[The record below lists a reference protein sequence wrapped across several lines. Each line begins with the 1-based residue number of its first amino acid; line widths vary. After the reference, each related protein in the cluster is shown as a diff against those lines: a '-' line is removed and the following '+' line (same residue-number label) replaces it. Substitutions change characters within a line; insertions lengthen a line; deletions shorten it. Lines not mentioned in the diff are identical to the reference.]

1 VHIVGREAPQCALD
15 GRNGTMIKF
24 SARTTLICTAAAL
37 ALPASAFA
45 QDADNGDA
53 GITEIVVTAQKRS
66 EAIQDVPIAI
76 SAFTAETIE
85 RQGLDDVLDLQLQV
99 PNLLVVGNDRP
110 TLRGIGNNAISS
122 TADNGTGVLV
132 NFAPLGFRAQD
143 EYFDI
148 ERVEVLRG
156 PQGTLY
162 GRNTTGG
169 TINVITQKPTDKT
182 GGYVTAQYGSF
193 DTRRAHGALNLALD
207 ETVQL
212 RFAGFYLKR
221 DGYTKNIG
229 TGGDIDGRD
238 QYSLR
243 ASLRINVDPDTR
255 VDMMFNHSKEN
266 SSRSRENKRLCRATP
281 VLGCSPVALGFDSP
295 DTSGVLM
302 QTLLNAL
309 NGFVFGGTLFTPG
322 TSIYAGAQNP
332 ADLRTVATDYT
343 SSFKGK
349 QTNFTAEISHDT
361 GPVTLLS
368 LTSFS
373 KGDSEARTD
382 FDNAILP
389 FRFNFPITYNV
400 DRDTRITTNELRT
413 SDSFVASGR
422 AYYQEFRAVSDMDG
436 MFDFTAGVNFFDSK
450 GDASFQIYHPA
461 FELFGQILRGQ
472 PPEGRAFNGETRDAR
487 TKSFAAFGEAYLN
500 LSEATK
506 LTLGLRYT
514 KDKKSVRGRT
524 IVPFVAGIPGFT
536 ALSGK
541 YDAFTGRVVLDHKL
555 SDDNLL
561 YASFSRG
568 FKGGGLNAAGSTQA
582 TFAPEFV
589 YAYEAGSKNQFLD
602 GKLQA
607 NFSAFYYD
615 YKNLQLGQRRSTA
628 VQTINTDAK
637 VWGVESE
644 FLWAPADGLLFNA
657 NASYLNTRL
666 GGLAPGQETS
676 DPANP
681 AQWDPTLG
689 APTRAPEVRLT
700 LKGNELPYAPKF
712 KIALGAEYSVPM
724 GDSGWSATL
733 RGDFSWQ
740 SRYFAREFNTAN
752 DRIKPWSVANALL
765 RVSNDASTLSIEAYV
780 KNILN
785 KDNITNS
792 IIESDLI
799 GSYRNARILEPRTY
813 GLTGTFRF

>member
-1 VHIVGREAPQCALD
+1 MH
-15 GRNGTMIKF
+15 F
-24 SARTTLICTAAAL
+24 SSPRTYFSCTVAL
-37 ALPASAFA
+37 AAMVLPAAAFA
-45 QDADNGDA
+45 QQAAEVDE
-53 GITEIVVTAQKRS
+53 GIGEIVVTAQKRD

-76 SAFTAETIE
+76 SAFTSETIE

-143 EYFDI
+143 EYYDI

-169 TINVITQKPTDKT
+169 TINVITQKPSDET
-182 GGYVTAQYGSF
+182 GGYLTAQYGSYN
-193 DTRRAHGALNLALD
+193 TRRAHGALNVAID
-207 ETVQL
+207 EVVQFRL
-212 RFAGFYLKR
+212 AGFYLER
-221 DGYTKNIG
+221 DGYTKNLG
-229 TGGDIDGRD
+229 TGRDVDGRD
-238 QYSLR
+238 QYSFR
-243 ASLRINVDPDTR
+243 ASLRVNFDADTR
-255 VDMMFNHSKEN
+255 LDLMFNRSKEN
-266 SSRSRENKRLCRATP
+266 STRSRENKRLCKATP
-281 VLGCSPVALGFDSP
+281 VLGCSPVELGFDSP

-309 NGFVFGGTLFTPG
+309 NAFVFGGTLFAPG
-322 TSIYAGAQNP
+322 TSIYTGAQNP
-332 ADLRTVATDYT
+332 ADLRTVSTDYT
-343 SSFKGK
+343 ANFKGK
-349 QTNFTAEISHDT
+349 QTNVTAEVSHDT

-368 LTSFS
+368 LTAFS
-373 KGDSEARTD
+373 KGNSEARTD
-382 FDNAILP
+382 FDNALLP
-389 FRFNFPITYNV
+389 FRFNFPITYNL

-422 AYYQEFRAVSDMDG
+422 AYYQEFRAVSDLDG
-436 MFDFTAGVNFFDSK
+436 MFDFTAGINFFDSK

-461 FELFGQILRGQ
+461 FELFGQLLRGQ

-487 TKSFAAFGEAYLN
+487 TKSFAAFGETYFKLGD
-500 LSEATK
+500 ATK
-506 LTLGLRYT
+506 VTLGLRYT
-514 KDKKSVRGRT
+514 EDKKSVRGRT
-524 IVPFVAGIPGFT
+524 IIPFVAGIPGFT

-541 YDAFTGRVVLDHKL
+541 YDALTGRAVVDHKL
-555 SDDNLL
+555 GDDNLL

-582 TFAPEFV
+582 TFAPEYI
-589 YAYEAGSKNQFLD
+589 YAYEVGSKNQFLN

-607 NFSAFYYD
+607 NFSGFYYD

-628 VQTINTDAK
+628 VQTINTDATI
-637 VWGVESE
+637 WGLESE
-644 FLWAPADGLLFNA
+644 FLWAPVRGLLFNA

-666 GGLAPGQETS
+666 AGLAPGQETS

-681 AQWDPTLG
+681 AQWNPSLGTPTK
-689 APTRAPEVRLT
+689 TPEVRLT
-700 LKGNELPYAPKF
+700 LKGNELPYAPRF
-712 KIALGAEYSVPM
+712 KIAVGGEYTMPV
-724 GDSGWSATL
+724 GGSGWSATL
-733 RGDFSWQ
+733 RGDYSWQ

-752 DRIKPWSVANALL
+752 DRIKAWSIANALL
-765 RVSNDASTLSIEAYV
+765 RFSNEDATLNVEAYV
-780 KNILN
+780 KNVFN

-813 GLTGTFRF
+813 GVTTTFRF